1 MPMTENLLHLK
12 DKINIVGS
20 ALVKRVLVGMETSI
34 AVTTMGRRERE
45 RGVWGGGRGVSEGDK
60 ETAIWNSRTL

>member
-12 DKINIVGS
+12 DKINIVGR
-20 ALVKRVLVGMETSI
+20 ALVKRVLVGRETSI
-34 AVTTMGRRERE
+34 AVTTMGRRE

>member
-1 MPMTENLLHLK
+1 MALILKCGKRMTENLLHLK

-45 RGVWGGGRGVSEGDK
+45 ECGEEGGE
-60 ETAIWNSRTL
+60 